1 MQATAARAAA
11 YEQQGHDGVR
21 ACFELPWLAQL
32 LQRLLREAPG
42 AEVLDLGCGD
52 GAVARLAGLQRYVG
66 VDLAPPESGADAEF
80 VAHDLADGL
89 GPVGPLPFDIYLGSF
104 GIASH
109 LTPGEFGRL
118 LRDIAWHARPGALV
132 AIEAL
137 GLHSLEWPQLWGS
150 RHGPGRTIEYR
161 LATDV
166 HVHPWAPGELFALF
180 SGCGLEPLGARDRT
194 LQAAPKLADGRY
206 WPGLPDLRGA
216 LNALIAGGRYPA
228 AVDALAAPLPP
239 LPACEAA
246 LVHHTLAAR
255 RRELLA
261 GHHPTASAVW
271 QLEPRTGGGFGHG
284 LLVVGRVR
292 G

>member
-1 MQATAARAAA
+1 MQATAGRAAA
-11 YEQQGHDGVR
+11 YEQQGHDAVR
-21 ACFELPWLAQL
+21 ARFEMPWLARL
-32 LQRLLREAPG
+32 LALLLREARG
-42 AEVLDLGCGD
+42 RQVLDLGCGD
-52 GAVARLAGLQRYVG
+52 GAVARLARLERYVG
-66 VDLAPPESGADAEF
+66 VDLAPPPSERDAEF
-80 VAHDLADGL
+80 VAHDLAEGL
-89 GPVGPLPFDIYLGSF
+89 GPVGPLPFDLYIGTF

-109 LTPGEFGRL
+109 LAPDGLGRL
-118 LRDIAWHARPGALV
+118 LDGIAGHGRPGALV

-150 RHGPGRTIEYR
+150 APGPARTIDYR
-161 LATDV
+161 LTEDV
-166 HVHPWAPGELFALF
+166 RVHPWGARELFALLRA
-180 SGCGLEPLGARDRT
+180 CGIEPLAALDRT
-194 LQAAPKLADGRY
+194 LQAAPKLGEDRY

-216 LNALIAGGRYPA
+216 LNGLIAGDGA
-228 AVDALAAPLPP
+228 AALSVLAAPLPP

-261 GHHPTASAVW
+261 PTASAVW
-271 QLEPRTGGGFGHG
+271 QLEPGTAGGFGHG

>member
-1 MQATAARAAA
+1 MQATAARAEA
-11 YEQQGHDGVR
+11 YEQQGHDAVR
-21 ACFELPWLAQL
+21 ACFERPWLAGL
-32 LQRLLREAPG
+32 LQRLLLAAPG
-42 AEVLDLGCGD
+42 GELLDLGCGD
-52 GAVARLAGLQRYVG
+52 GAVARMAGLERYVG
-66 VDLAPPESGADAEF
+66 VDLAPPEAAVDAEF

-89 GPVGPLPFDIYLGSF
+89 GPVGTLPFDLYLGSF

-109 LTPGEFGRL
+109 LAPGELARL
-118 LRDIAWHARPGALV
+118 LGDIARHARPGALV

-150 RHGPGRTIEYR
+150 RHGRGRTIEYR

-166 HVHPWAPGELFALF
+166 RVHPWAPGELFALF
-180 SGCGLEPLGARDRT
+180 RGSGIEPLGALDRT
-194 LQAAPKLADGRY
+194 LQAAPKLAEGRY

-216 LNALIAGGRYPA
+216 LNALISLECEPA
-228 AVDALAAPLPP
+228 AIEVLAAPLPP

-255 RRELLA
+255 RGELLA
-261 GHHPTASAVW
+261 RRGPTASAIW
-271 QLEPRTGGGFGHG
+271 QLEPRTAGGFGHG